1 MPGQKIE
8 FLFYKKNISG
18 IVNFVLFKFVFG
30 AMIGRQYELK
40 HLQPDEGKNYSFFVQ
55 RDSEKMRKIE
65 PRPMFYNEVY
75 PACLAVSEYV

>member
-1 MPGQKIE
+1 
-8 FLFYKKNISG
+8 
-18 IVNFVLFKFVFG
+18 
-30 AMIGRQYELK
+30 MIGRQYELK